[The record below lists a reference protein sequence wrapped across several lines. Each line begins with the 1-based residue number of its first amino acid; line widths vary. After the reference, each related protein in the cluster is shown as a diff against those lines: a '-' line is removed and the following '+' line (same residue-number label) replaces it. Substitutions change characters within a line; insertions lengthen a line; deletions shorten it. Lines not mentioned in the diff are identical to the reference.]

1 MYTFIRFLPRTGL
14 GKSHDMA
21 LAVLKKAEKADFTD
35 GILVIRKAGDAF
47 TKKFTKD
54 SLVGLKN
61 PIRRSRKL
69 LQTEDIVTNIGPELA
84 KAATEALEAYDE
96 AISEL
101 EDLGKKAQ
109 SQWITENVIQG
120 INEMLI
126 AGDKVLQMVDAVFQ
140 TVGSIDACLSGQS
153 KEKQATARKSRMDS
167 RKVLK
172 IFEVAGIPS
181 LWRLALHDAG
191 LSIDTEAACH
201 NPEKNFENYKA
212 SALPFTEEFLKG
224 PDSWDVPKWYAPND
238 TGPYVDLV
246 Q

>member
-1 MYTFIRFLPRTGL
+1 MPRNGL
-14 GKSHDMA
+14 GKSHDVA
-21 LAVLKKAEKADFTD
+21 LALLKKAEKCDFAD
-35 GILVIRKAGDAF
+35 GILIIRKAGDAF

-69 LQTEDIVTNIGPELA
+69 LQTGAMVTSIGPELA
-84 KAATEALEAYDE
+84 KDSTEALAAYDE

-109 SQWITENVIQG
+109 SHWITETVIEG

-140 TVGSIDACLSGQS
+140 TLGSIDACLSDQS

-167 RKVLK
+167 RRMLK

-191 LSIDTEAACH
+191 LSIDTEDPPH
-201 NPEKNFENYKA
+201 NPDKNFENYKA
-212 SALPFTEEFLKG
+212 SALTFTEEFLKG

>member
-1 MYTFIRFLPRTGL
+1 MYTCICCVPRNGL
-14 GKSHDMA
+14 GKSHDVP

-35 GILVIRKAGDAF
+35 GILIIRKAGDAF

-69 LQTEDIVTNIGPELA
+69 LQTEAIVTNIGPELA
-84 KAATEALEAYDE
+84 KDATEALAAYDE

-109 SQWITENVIQG
+109 SWITETVIEG

-140 TVGSIDACLSGQS
+140 TLGSMDASLSLQS
-153 KEKQATARKSRMDS
+153 KEKQATSRKTRMDA

-172 IFEVAGIPS
+172 IFELAGIPN

-191 LSIDTEAACH
+191 LSIDTEDALH
-201 NPEKNFENYKA
+201 DPDKNFENYKA
-212 SALPFTEEFLKG
+212 SAPTFTEEFLKG
-224 PDSWDVPKWYAPND
+224 SDSWDVPKWYAPND